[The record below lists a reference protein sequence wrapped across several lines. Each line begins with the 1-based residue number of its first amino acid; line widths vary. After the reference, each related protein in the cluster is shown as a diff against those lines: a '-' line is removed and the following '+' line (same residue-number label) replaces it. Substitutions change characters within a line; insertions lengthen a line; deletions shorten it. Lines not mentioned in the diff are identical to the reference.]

1 MSKKLVLAVFLLVA
15 SSFFWSGNFLSGK
28 IAHLTDLTPFKLS
41 FFRWLL
47 ALLILL
53 PFTYSQILKDLNYY
67 KNNWFLMTSIAILG
81 VTIFN
86 SFTYISLKSA
96 MVINSTLMASVAP
109 VMMIGF
115 SWLIFR
121 TKTSKF
127 QFAGIILSLLGAI
140 SIILKG
146 NLTNLYNL
154 HFTTGDLWM
163 LAAVISWCLYSVLL
177 RKIDRHTSQLANLE
191 VMIII
196 GVIFIFPFYILES
209 NKTSYLPA
217 IGLDLAIIIYVAIFA
232 SIVAFFSWNKGVSII
247 GPNRASLFLHL
258 IPVFS
263 SVWAIFFLNEKF
275 VFFHVI
281 GIVFILSGIILS
293 NIKLLHEQNY

>member
-1 MSKKLVLAVFLLVA
+1 MSKNLALAFVLLIA

-28 IAHLTDLTPFKLS
+28 VAFLSNLTPFKLS

-47 ALLILL
+47 ALIILL
-53 PFTYSQILKDLNYY
+53 PFTYTQIIKDINYY
-67 KNNWFLMTSIAILG
+67 KKNIILMTIISILG

-86 SFTYISLKSA
+86 SFTYISLKTT

-121 TKTSKF
+121 TKTTKL
-127 QFAGIILSLLGAI
+127 QLAGIILSLLGAF

-146 NLTNLYNL
+146 SLNNLYNL
-154 HFTTGDLWM
+154 YFIPGDLWM

-177 RKIDRHTSQLANLE
+177 RKIDSSTSQLANLQ

-196 GVIFIFPFYILES
+196 GIVFIFPFYIIES
-209 NKTSYLPA
+209 FNSSFLPSSNLDFVI
-217 IGLDLAIIIYVAIFA
+217 IGYVAIFA
-232 SIVAFFSWNKGVSII
+232 GIAAFFSWNKGVSII

-258 IPVFS
+258 IPIFS
-263 SVWAIFFLNEKF
+263 SLWALLFLNEKF
-275 VFFHVI
+275 SFFHLIGVI
-281 GIVFILSGIILS
+281 FIFSGIILS
-293 NIKLLHEQNY
+293 NIRLSNEQN

>member
-1 MSKKLVLAVFLLVA
+1 MSRNLVLAIILLIA
-15 SSFFWSGNFLSGK
+15 SSFFWSGNFFSGK
-28 IAHLTDLTPFKLS
+28 IAFLSDLSPFKLS
-41 FFRWLL
+41 FFRWIL

-53 PFTYSQILKDLNYY
+53 PFTYSQIIKDLEYY
-67 KNNWFLMTSIAILG
+67 KKNILLMTVISILG

-86 SFTYISLKSA
+86 SFTYISLQTT

-121 TKTSKF
+121 TKTTTL
-127 QFAGIILSLLGAI
+127 QFTGIVLSLLGAFAI
-140 SIILKG
+140 VLKG
-146 NLTNLYNL
+146 NLYNLYNL
-154 HFTTGDLWM
+154 YFTAGDLWM
-163 LAAVISWCLYSVLL
+163 LGAVVSWCLYSVLL
-177 RKIDRHTSQLANLE
+177 KKIDSKTSQLANLE

-196 GVIFIFPFYILES
+196 GVIFIIPFYVIES
-209 NKTSYLPA
+209 FNTTYLPST
-217 IGLDLAIIIYVAIFA
+217 GLDLAIIGYVAVFA

-263 SVWAIFFLNEKF
+263 AIWAISFLNEKF
-275 VFFHVI
+275 AFFHVI
-281 GIVFILSGIILS
+281 GVLFILSGIILS
-293 NIKLLHEQNY
+293 NIKLSNE